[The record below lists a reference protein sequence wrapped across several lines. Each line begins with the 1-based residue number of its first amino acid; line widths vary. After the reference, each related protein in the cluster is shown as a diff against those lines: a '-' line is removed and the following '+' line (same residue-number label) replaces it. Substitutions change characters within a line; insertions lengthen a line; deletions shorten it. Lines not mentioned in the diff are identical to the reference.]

1 MMLEILFVYMGINFF
16 LLLLLLN
23 NIHDTLDELRQVYIS
38 NKNVIKLLNSK
49 FLTFLLVF
57 VVSIIL
63 LIFGFFIIIF
73 RNIYNKTR

>member
-38 NKNVIKLLNSK
+38 NKNVIKLLDSK

-73 RNIYNKTR
+73 KNI

>member
-1 MMLEILFVYMGINFF
+1 MLEILFVYMGINFF

-38 NKNVIKLLNSK
+38 NKNVIKLLDSK

-73 RNIYNKTR
+73 KNI